1 MTEELIAEQ
10 LVAVDGLVELDPL
23 GDAERQNSKN
33 RAKVSGQRPNAL
45 LYSSGVGAVV
55 DLPNM
60 TVMPAGLD
68 AWDTIYARREHQTT
82 ISEPR
87 LLDVVLLAH
96 DVDRTR
102 LAQAFRG
109 QHVTRRVVLGA
120 QRRVP
125 EDGQPRS

>member
-1 MTEELIAEQ
+1 MTEALVSELSVT
-10 LVAVDGLVELDPL
+10 LGLLAELDPL
-23 GDAERQNSKN
+23 GDAEVSNSKN

-68 AWDTIYARREHQTT
+68 AWDKIYARREHQTT

-87 LLDVVLLAH
+87 LLDVV
-96 DVDRTR
+96 
-102 LAQAFRG
+102 RG
-109 QHVTRRVVLGA
+109 HLGP
-120 QRRVP
+120 QV
-125 EDGQPRS
+125 